1 MCLRPFRVLGRY
13 NSTYSQAC
21 PDELRE
27 QIAKMELEEA
37 DLDLELYLRSGGNI
51 EMFRQTLR
59 DSPYQS
65 SEQAVDESVDRMFRH
80 AERQM
85 WQICEGNVEMLRTHF
100 RNTVSRDQYSDQ
112 QVDEFVA
119 VVADRCRTW
128 FAEHG
133 DDRPEGPSA
142 SQSDVSGNNDDS
154 SVVGRKN

>member
-1 MCLRPFRVLGRY
+1 
-13 NSTYSQAC
+13 
-21 PDELRE
+21 
-27 QIAKMELEEA
+27 
-37 DLDLELYLRSGGNI
+37 
-51 EMFRQTLR
+51 MFRQTLR
-59 DSPYQS
+59 DSSYES
-65 SEQAVDESVDRMFRH
+65 SEQAVDESEDRMFRH

-100 RNTVSRDQYSDQ
+100 RNTVSRDKYSDQ

-154 SVVGRKN
+154 SVVAASDVKADDMAIVQGRPGGNDTPPPSPYNRWMSRFGAAVIVLVIARMVHQLK